1 MSEKFMFGF
10 FWVHCN
16 GDSSKT
22 KFLFLNIFSWSFYV
36 DLKKGEKRNAK
47 NYNNLWWS
55 YKCLCSQI

>member
-1 MSEKFMFGF
+1 LLFYARRTEEQKGFMSEKFMFGF

-47 NYNNLWWS
+47 N
-55 YKCLCSQI
+55 

>member
-47 NYNNLWWS
+47 N
-55 YKCLCSQI
+55 